1 MNDKIKEIKSR
12 AKKLKSGGTDYKV
25 YQGLQKRLRKLIE
38 DHGLEC
44 VSEATGLTVKTIQ
57 QYARVS
63 VAPAISRST
72 IEKAEIILEGL

>member
-12 AKKLKSGGTDYKV
+12 AKKLKAGGADYKM
-25 YQGLQKRLRKLIE
+25 YHILQARLRDMVKE
-38 DHGLEC
+38 HGLEC

-63 VAPAISRST
+63 VAPAISKAT
-72 IEKAEIILEGL
+72 IDKAEIILEGL

>member
-12 AKKLKSGGTDYKV
+12 AKKFKAGGTDYKM
-25 YQGLQKRLRKLIE
+25 YQVLQTRLRAMVKE
-38 DHGLEC
+38 HGVDC

-63 VAPAISRST
+63 VAPAISKAT
-72 IEKAEIILEGL
+72 IDKAEIILEGL